1 MKPNILFL
9 VIDSFRSDKCYSDN
23 KTSITPNLDK
33 LIENGVYFSQAISSA
48 PASIPAVSSI
58 LTGLFPFKSL
68 YLENDV
74 FNLRSNL
81 PTIIGILKN
90 DGYHT
95 IATIP
100 NILKL
105 MNLNHIFNE
114 IDSYDDQSTLYDGIG
129 EKILEK
135 FESLKFNEPWIYYL
149 HINDIHGQAIFHKDF
164 LHDDYNDSRLGQN
177 QYERMVSLMDP
188 WIGKILKC
196 VDLSN
201 TLIVLTAD
209 HGSDVASFDSEME
222 KLSKS
227 AKEKLVVEK
236 NFTIKTGQKLTSK
249 LPKFFD
255 PLRRNLSKKYRAK
268 RNSIVEKQIS
278 PIIDKIELEEQN
290 PYKKRLLQNMLKSS
304 SLPFDEK
311 FRIPLILC
319 GYGINSHHIISQQ
332 IRSVDIFPTILELFG
347 YPNNYQIHGKSL
359 INLLSGK
366 SVPEEPAYLESHK
379 NIDEGIFK
387 NMVGV
392 RTSNFKY
399 FRNKDDSLQ
408 DLHLFDL
415 KNDPLEITNI
425 VNQNS
430 KVISLMENLIKKI
443 QTSI

>member
-1 MKPNILFL
+1 MKPNLLFL
-9 VIDSFRSDKCYSDN
+9 VIDSFRADKCYGDK
-23 KTSITPNLDK
+23 KTSITTNLDG
-33 LIENGVYFSQAISSA
+33 LIEKGIYFSQMISSA

-68 YLENDV
+68 YLENNV
-74 FNLRSNL
+74 YNLRKDVPNVV
-81 PTIIGILKN
+81 GILKN
-90 DGYHT
+90 SGYHT

-100 NILKL
+100 SILKL
-105 MNLNHIFNE
+105 MNLDHVFDE
-114 IDSYDDQSTLYDGIG
+114 IHSYDDQSTLYDGIG
-129 EKILEK
+129 EKVLEK
-135 FESLKFNEPWIYYL
+135 FDNLNTDEPWVYYL
-149 HINDIHGQAIFHKDF
+149 HLNDIHGQAIFHKDF
-164 LHDDYNDSRLGQN
+164 LHDDYNNSRLGQN

-290 PYKKRLLQNMLKSS
+290 PYKKRLLQNMLKAS

-311 FRIPLILC
+311 FKIPLILC

-332 IRSVDIFPTILELFG
+332 IRSVDIFPTILELFR

-366 SVPEEPAYLESHK
+366 SVPEEPAYIESHK

-387 NMVGV
+387 NMVGI

-399 FRNKDDSLQ
+399 FRNKNDSLQ

-425 VNQNS
+425 ANQNS